1 MITRMNSSTLP
12 TLPPALAAVLTQA
25 TALYRR
31 FGARLP
37 PLAMLLLVAVLAWQ
51 LAGLLWV
58 LVPMPQSAAWKP
70 APGFVD
76 PATGKVALNADALAA
91 AHLFGQ
97 YQASASSASLANAPD
112 TQLNFTLLGILSGST
127 EKESLALIAK
137 DATDEAPYAIGDD
150 VSPGVNLQAIFPD
163 RVILSRNG
171 RLETLR
177 LDKDAPS
184 NAPIST
190 LVSSVTEPQEG
201 TPAAAQMLSQIKEQV
216 LTDPTKAA
224 NFIRVQPISGESGLK
239 GYRVYPGPE
248 RGAFNAAGLKPG
260 DVVTAINGTSLSDPA
275 QALQLLQGLSQA
287 SSMSLTVDRN
297 GVSQSVNVSAGP

>member
-1 MITRMNSSTLP
+1 MIARMTATALP
-12 TLPPALAAVLTQA
+12 ALPPALAAVLARA

-31 FGARLP
+31 HGSKLP
-37 PLAMLLLVAVLAWQ
+37 PAVTLLLVAVLAWQ
-51 LAGLLWV
+51 LASLLWT
-58 LVPMPQSAAWKP
+58 LVPLPKSAVWTP

-76 PATGKVALNADALAA
+76 PAPTKPPLNMDALAS
-91 AHLFGQ
+91 AHVFGQ
-97 YQASASSASLANAPD
+97 LQSSASTASLANAPD
-112 TQLNFTLLGILSGST
+112 TQLNFTLLGILAGST
-127 EKESLALIAK
+127 ERESLALIAK
-137 DATDEAPYAIGDD
+137 DNDEAPYAIGDD

-184 NAPIST
+184 NAAVFNPAAVNNS
-190 LVSSVTEPQEG
+190 EPQEG
-201 TPAAAQMLSQIKEQV
+201 TVAAAQMLAQIKTQV
-216 LTDPTKAA
+216 LTDPSKAA
-224 NFIRVQPISGESGLK
+224 NFIRVQPISGEGGMK

-260 DVVTAINGTSLSDPA
+260 DVVTAINGTSLSDPG
-275 QALQLLQGLSQA
+275 QALQLLQSLSQS

-297 GVSQSVNVSAGP
+297 GVSQSVNVSASP